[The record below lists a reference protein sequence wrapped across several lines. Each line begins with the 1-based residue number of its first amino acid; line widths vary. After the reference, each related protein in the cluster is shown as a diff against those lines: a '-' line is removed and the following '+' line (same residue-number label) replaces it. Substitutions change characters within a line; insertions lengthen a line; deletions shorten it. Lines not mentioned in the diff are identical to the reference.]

1 MKSKIKNLTILFAL
15 IMSSIIFT
23 KQASAKIKMKKAGIF
38 IILLGLGL
46 TIFTAF
52 TFFTKEK
59 VVDIGEVQI
68 TRNKPHHLNW
78 SPLIG
83 IAVMGIGGVVLWQ
96 SSKK

>member
-1 MKSKIKNLTILFAL
+1 MKT
-15 IMSSIIFT
+15 
-23 KQASAKIKMKKAGIF
+23 AGIF

-59 VVDIGEVQI
+59 VVDIGKIEI
-68 TRNKPHHLNW
+68 TRNKPHYLNW

-83 IAVMGIGGVVLWQ
+83 IAVMGIGGVVLWR
-96 SSKK
+96 SYKK

>member
-1 MKSKIKNLTILFAL
+1 
-15 IMSSIIFT
+15 
-23 KQASAKIKMKKAGIF
+23 MKKAGIF

-52 TFFTKEK
+52 TYFTREK
-59 VVDIGEVQI
+59 VVDLGKVEI
-68 TRNKPHHLNW
+68 TANKRHHLTW

-83 IAVMGIGGVVLWQ
+83 IAVMGIGGVVLLL